1 MFRDSFT
8 DRDRVPARKKAAVM
22 KVSVRQISEK
32 TGFSPATV
40 SNALNY
46 KKGVNAETAEIVRKA
61 ARELGYYDAKSIS
74 RVKFVMYKR
83 DGTIV
88 EDTPFFPQM
97 LRGIEEECRSLGYEL
112 TVQNLDRRD
121 AAFEKHLQVLQND
134 KSAGVILLGTELLDE
149 DIDLIHRIE
158 APLVLID
165 YWNEDLSFDAV
176 MATNQDSTRTAVNY
190 LIERGHT
197 KIGYLQ
203 GSFRI
208 KPFRGRAA
216 GYLQALQK
224 AGIPV
229 DEKYQITLTANMD
242 GAYTDMLKYLS
253 QNPEAELP
261 TAFFADNDVIALGAM
276 KALREKGYRIP
287 QDVSI
292 IGFDDLSFSSIS
304 SPALTTMRVP
314 KLELGRTAV
323 RRIHDQVH
331 DQDNVHFKTQVCTVF
346 VERESVAD
354 LRDRNR

>member
-8 DRDRVPARKKAAVM
+8 DRDRVPARKKVAVM

-46 KKGVNAETAEIVRKA
+46 KKGVNAETSEIVRHE
-61 ARELGYYDAKSIS
+61 ARELVYYDAKTIS
-74 RVKFVMYKR
+74 RVIFVMYKR

-121 AAFEKHLQVLQND
+121 ENFEEQLQVLQND

-158 APLVLID
+158 APLVVID

-197 KIGYLQ
+197 RIGYLQ

-224 AGIPV
+224 ADIPV
-229 DEKYQITLTANMD
+229 DEAYQVTLTANMD
-242 GAYTDMLKYLS
+242 GAYQDMLAYLS
-253 QNPEAELP
+253 TDPAPKLP
-261 TAFFADNDVIALGAM
+261 TAYFADNDVIALGAM
-276 KALREKGYRIP
+276 KALREKGWRIP
-287 QDVSI
+287 EDVSV
-292 IGFDDLSFSSIS
+292 IGFDDVSFSSIA
-304 SPALTTMRVP
+304 SPPLTTLRVP

-323 RRIHDQVH
+323 RRLHDQIH
-331 DQDNVHFKTQVCTVF
+331 DQDNTHIKTQMCTTF
-346 VERESVAD
+346 IERESVRD